1 MDKARE
7 LKRGGSRFSPA
18 KQRRL
23 KASGSLNGCNNLD
36 FSERSKKERVRG
48 LRVSCRASS
57 SNEDSEMGGGGGS
70 EGEEELRLP
79 STSGDRR
86 FKLNGKAF
94 EDCST
99 VDPAS
104 VPRKLRSAMS
114 KRNRESISPP
124 MPDAKKVHHASN
136 RTEAPLVNGT
146 RRSKHNMQG
155 SLDRPSKQPISITKD
170 EEEVAEAL
178 YALAGIF
185 PDSKLAT
192 CKVERM
198 TDKEEHSPLPDTAE
212 NSLPPSEVSKE
223 ESTEVPYAPTA
234 TTPTN
239 LSSCQ
244 EELPEVTVKAEAVT
258 KPTVPEGPVFA
269 GIQKLDLELNSPAQ
283 ADLQRNGS
291 LPENE
296 YKEKTNLSGAVNLS
310 IPMQISS
317 ESCLGNG
324 LLQTIQPE
332 ALPLRKPEE
341 NGTLPA
347 VSVAIKQEAPATKES
362 TESSERLTSMEDL
375 RHGMLNGLS
384 NGHRNLTRSSS
395 VQAAAWPDSATGATV
410 PVITGNDVLAV
421 KLPPVTVKKSQSW
434 KRCATHMH
442 ISRLICAYQSTE
454 KKSRCALPDNHPKP
468 KEGARSGVIMLKNG
482 LNNILSAGAN
492 SLVAERNS
500 SHEARIGI
508 RQDNRFLQD
517 QQSSTSSG
525 VYAQQ
530 KQSCDF
536 LSLSAGLESSNNG
549 LESTAQLQVPYL
561 HPLVQHPVMPF
572 SLPHARY
579 SSAYPE
585 QLAAAAAAAAQQVQL
600 QLPQYMGNPF
610 YGPQV
615 GHGGGSVKQ
624 QQQQQQQ
631 MWVAQMAQYLPPGYP
646 SSLPPKR
653 QNGRHDSP
661 SLVPCTQAAIPP
673 SPSSLELLGATK
685 YSPAPQQ
692 PFAFPSSSPSRSKR
706 QPQQHHP
713 SSYDEGGGGGSG
725 SVAGFRSDGLPQHL
739 QLLCNAQHM

>member
-146 RRSKHNMQG
+146 RRSKHNMKQG

-530 KQSCDF
+530 KQ
-536 LSLSAGLESSNNG
+536 
-549 LESTAQLQVPYL
+549 
-561 HPLVQHPVMPF
+561 
-572 SLPHARY
+572 
-579 SSAYPE
+579 
-585 QLAAAAAAAAQQVQL
+585 VQL